1 MRKLVVQE
9 FVTLDGVMQAPGGP
23 DEDRRGGFEHG
34 GWISQNS
41 DQIEGKFIRDSI
53 ATSGCLLLGRTTY
66 EIFAAYWPFQPAE
79 NTFAAMMNSLPK
91 YVASTTLKEPLKWSN
106 STLIKGD
113 TAEEVWKL
121 KQMNGKNLNVIGSGV
136 LVQSLMQNNLVDE
149 YRLMVHPI
157 VLGSGMRLFRENS
170 PKTTLKLIDSK
181 TTTTG
186 VVILTYQPEKKTPEQ
201 GKKES

>member
-34 GWISQNS
+34 GWISKNS

-53 ATSGCLLLGRTTY
+53 ATSGGLLLGRTTY
-66 EIFAAYWPFQPAE
+66 EIFAPYWPFQPAE

-113 TAEEVWKL
+113 TAEEVTKL
-121 KQMNGKNLNVIGSGV
+121 KRQKGKDLMVIGSGD
-136 LVQSLMQNNLVDE
+136 LVQTLMKHDLVDE
-149 YRLMVHPI
+149 YRLMIHPI
-157 VLGSGMRLFRENS
+157 VLGSGIRLFREGS
-170 PKTTLKLIDSK
+170 PKTSFKLINNK

-186 VVILTYQPEKKTPEQ
+186 VMILTYQPE
-201 GKKES
+201 GKRES